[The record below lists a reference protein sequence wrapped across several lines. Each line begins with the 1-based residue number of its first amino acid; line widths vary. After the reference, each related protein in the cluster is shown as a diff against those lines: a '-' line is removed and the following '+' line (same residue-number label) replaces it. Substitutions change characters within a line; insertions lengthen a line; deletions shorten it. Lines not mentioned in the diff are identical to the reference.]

1 MPVLS
6 NLGSIALKTDI
17 EMKTIRNI
25 TFWKSSPSF
34 ALISVL
40 ALVSLA
46 ALTAT
51 AFLASARL
59 ERQASSSIG
68 KTTLL
73 DMALNSGKFCV
84 TALINDYLQSD
95 LGNTAITTYWRTNWI
110 DELGYPFI
118 GQVKTSGNDNA
129 TWYYVPLFSP
139 AGLTNLGTNNIQNAM
154 RLTNAHQGTFSNDMR
169 TYMSANA
176 TNGFINNPGLNHPR
190 CVQIPL
196 LGGRTSP
203 PVGWVYMN
211 QEKRRYGSNIT
222 ITSPAVRIAWFTE
235 DLEGLIDADRM
246 GAATTRSTG
255 TNSEE
260 VSLSSATGTNGQTL
274 VSSISTFTNARKA
287 FLSYGLLSS
296 PNISG
301 LTSSNS
307 ARYFATGLRAWA
319 PTSPVSSNGAL
330 AWIPIGIPIGG
341 SSGTPQGY
349 TNQGYTKFNL
359 NNLATNSGSAGQAVT
374 NIARIITSNL
384 STNFLARAGG
394 LTNAIL
400 YNSNDFDYAKC
411 LAANIVDYIDTDS
424 TPTALDAAEGYRGT
438 EVLPY
443 CTEFALRFRIEDGSL
458 CDDATNN
465 LSTVPANNIRPSINA
480 YLELWNPHAKNIPL
494 STLGISFKSYG
505 TNPPTSEKA
514 CAIGCNQ
521 FIKTIDQIATN
532 YQNGS
537 AGSLSNLTFTFSTAI
552 AAGMVKGITS
562 NSLSSNA
569 YCVIKLDHTHEKLYP
584 GPVSSNNWLAPTTV
598 GGNYKFIYSGTTNTD
613 RFVYISRNTTNFSNA
628 CKATPRGGNGDLA
641 TIANLSECISGIL
654 ELSFSNVVYYRSR
667 NISINNPILS
677 ITNPANNGNKYQSY
691 LLGFDVSPTGSP
703 YLNTGD
709 PRITYFLRH
718 PSNSTLAN
726 NNTFTNTS
734 FGGPNTNSKTVN
746 PANPS
751 FSSPPPTNC
760 KVDITQWPDG
770 GHNPTI
776 YGVNPSG
783 GSAAEWNGAN
793 EPISN
798 SIVATESNK
807 APAFIRNGPMTN
819 ILELGNI
826 YDPIL
831 WRGVEK
837 GNITTNSTTDARFG
851 GGNTLRIGRPEHPR
865 FAFTNMYRNSTP
877 SIPNMAMSSAA
888 LLDLFCITNGTS
900 ATGGS
905 TYSLGGGKIN
915 LNTAPAPVLRALA
928 GGVLLTND
936 SALVNNLSAVAATH
950 SVPAGM
956 TEAFA
961 QGVMR
966 FRSKYP
972 FLTPSHLCF
981 IGTDPTWPNT
991 NSWPNNAVFGNTN
1004 TIALDNT
1011 APGNNAGGSTKININ
1026 EWNDQAAEEWFSKIY
1041 ALSSCQSQNFRIYV
1055 VAQLVATN
1063 SSGQTNAI
1071 GPLVKKYYQVFFQNG
1086 STVTSTPN
1094 LTYVNNT
1101 IYTWMPNGSCID
1113 IYKSDY

>member
-1 MPVLS
+1 
-6 NLGSIALKTDI
+6 
-17 EMKTIRNI
+17 MKTIRNI

-129 TWYYVPLFSP
+129 TWYYAPLFSP

-176 TNGFINNPGLNHPR
+176 TNGFVDNPGLNHPR

-203 PVGWVYMN
+203 PVGWVYIS
-211 QEKRRYGSNIT
+211 QEKRKFGSNLT
-222 ITSPAVRIAWFTE
+222 NTSPAVRVAWFTE

-260 VSLSSATGTNGQTL
+260 VSLSSATGTNGQVL
-274 VSSISTFTNARKA
+274 VPSISTFTNARKA

-296 PNISG
+296 SNISG

-330 AWIPIGIPIGG
+330 AWIPIGIPISG
-341 SSGTPQGY
+341 SPNNPQGY

-359 NNLATNSGSAGQAVT
+359 NNLATNSGSAGRAVT
-374 NIARIITSNL
+374 NIAQIITSNL

-394 LTNAIL
+394 LTNRIL
-400 YNSNDFDYAKC
+400 YNTNDFDYAEC

-424 TPTALDAAEGYRGT
+424 NPTALDAAQGYRGT
-438 EVLPY
+438 EALPY
-443 CTEFALRFRIEDGSL
+443 LTELSLRYRLEPGSGGYSDYKDTNASISPIPTNRIS
-458 CDDATNN
+458 
-465 LSTVPANNIRPSINA
+465 PSINA
-480 YLELWNPHAKNIPL
+480 YLELWNPYTTNITV
-494 STLGISFKSYG
+494 SSLGISFKSYG
-505 TNPPTSEKA
+505 TNSPTSTNA
-514 CAIGCNQ
+514 FAIGCNQ
-521 FIKTIDQIATN
+521 FVKTIDQIATN
-532 YQNGS
+532 YANGS
-537 AGSLSNLTFTFSTAI
+537 LGSLSNLTFTFSTAI
-552 AAGMVKGITS
+552 AAGMVKGITGS
-562 NSLSSNA
+562 NRLSSNG
-569 YCVIKLDHTHEKLYP
+569 YCLIKLDHQQSWMTI
-584 GPVSSNNWLAPTTV
+584 GPVASPNNWLMISSA
-598 GGNYKFIYSGTTNTD
+598 NYKFIYGRPSDTTRRIYLNGCSTA
-613 RFVYISRNTTNFSNA
+613 FSNA
-628 CKATPRGGNGDLA
+628 CMSAGN
-641 TIANLSECISGIL
+641 ISANTSFGNSGL
-654 ELSFSNVVYYRSR
+654 CELSFGGVVYDRAR
-667 NISINNPILS
+667 NLRMQYSSISNNASSP
-677 ITNPANNGNKYQSY
+677 NYDVAYQSWQPG
-691 LLGFDVSPTGSP
+691 LIIQDPSSFGNRF
-703 YLNTGD
+703 LNSGD
-709 PRITYFLRH
+709 PRITYFLR
-718 PSNSTLAN
+718 PSNASQALFAPLG
-726 NNTFTNTS
+726 FANTS
-734 FGGPNTNSKTVN
+734 FNGPNTNSLT
-746 PANPS
+746 PDSASSLSTDPS
-751 FSSPPPTNC
+751 FLSC
-760 KVDITQWPDG
+760 RLDVTQWPDR
-770 GHNPTI
+770 GHNPNA
-776 YGVNPSG
+776 YGANPA
-783 GSAAEWNGAN
+783 GSNPENNSAN
-793 EPISN
+793 EPILGS
-798 SIVATESNK
+798 VASTGTSK
-807 APAFIRNGPMTN
+807 APGFIRNGRMTN
-819 ILELGNI
+819 IFELGNI

-831 WRGVEK
+831 WRGLTN
-837 GNITTNSTTDARFG
+837 GNVASSSTSDPRFG

-888 LLDLFCITNGTS
+888 LLDLFCITNGTN

-972 FLTPSHLCF
+972 FLTPAHLCF

-1011 APGNNAGGSTKININ
+1011 APGNNAGGSTKINVN

-1041 ALSSCQSQNFRIYV
+1041 SLSSCQSQNFRIYV

-1086 STVTSTPN
+1086 SSVTGTTPN

-1101 IYTWMPNGSCID
+1101 IYTWLPNGSCID